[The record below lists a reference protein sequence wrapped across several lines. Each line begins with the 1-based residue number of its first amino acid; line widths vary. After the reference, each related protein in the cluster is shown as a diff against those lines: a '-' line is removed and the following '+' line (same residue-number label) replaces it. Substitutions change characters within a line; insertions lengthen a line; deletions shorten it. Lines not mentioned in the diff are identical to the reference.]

1 VAEPIA
7 ETGAGR
13 VRGERV
19 GGVLRYLGIPYAAD
33 TGGRNRFRGP
43 QPVEPWAGVRD
54 AVAPGPIAPQG
65 ARPGAAGPEAG
76 MGEDCLVL
84 NVWTPDPGGRLP
96 VLVWI
101 HGGGFFSG
109 SSLSPVTDGA
119 ALAGTGEVVVVS
131 LNHRLALFGFLDLAD
146 LADETFAESGNAGML
161 DLVAGL
167 EWVRDNIAAFG
178 GDPEAVTIF
187 GHSGGGA
194 KVATL
199 MSMPAARGLFRSAV
213 IHGGPPFGLKDVD
226 RASRNAE
233 LALAT
238 IGLTPK
244 QLRDADEVPT
254 ARLLDLQVTLGVG
267 GPPNPNT
274 MRFAPVAGR
283 PALPVYPNE
292 AFAAGFAADVAL
304 MTGTSLDE
312 ARYAQLT
319 NPQYADPAF
328 ALTDEELAE
337 RVRPGLDDPGSVEP
351 LLRRYRALEPAVPAA
366 ALMFD
371 ILSDQFR
378 IRTLRLAAA
387 KLSGGGRPTFVYL
400 CEVGHGEGPGAFHG
414 AEMPFFF
421 NTLDAEPLIGPTP
434 QRRQL
439 AEAVSGAL
447 TAFARTGNPAGAGS
461 PVGDWPAYTPE
472 RPAQLLL
479 SDAGFAGVEDPRA
492 ERRAAWD
499 GVVTSVRSDPWAR
512 LF

>member
-1 VAEPIA
+1 
-7 ETGAGR
+7 
-13 VRGERV
+13 
-19 GGVLRYLGIPYAAD
+19 
-33 TGGRNRFRGP
+33 
-43 QPVEPWAGVRD
+43 
-54 AVAPGPIAPQG
+54 
-65 ARPGAAGPEAG
+65 
-76 MGEDCLVL
+76 
-84 NVWTPDPGGRLP
+84 
-96 VLVWI
+96 
-101 HGGGFFSG
+101 
-109 SSLSPVTDGA
+109 
-119 ALAGTGEVVVVS
+119 
-131 LNHRLALFGFLDLAD
+131 
-146 LADETFAESGNAGML
+146 
-161 DLVAGL
+161 
-167 EWVRDNIAAFG
+167 
-178 GDPEAVTIF
+178 
-187 GHSGGGA
+187 
-194 KVATL
+194 
-199 MSMPAARGLFRSAV
+199 
-213 IHGGPPFGLKDVD
+213 
-226 RASRNAE
+226 
-233 LALAT
+233 
-238 IGLTPK
+238 
-244 QLRDADEVPT
+244 
-254 ARLLDLQVTLGVG
+254 VTLGVG

-461 PVGDWPAYTPE
+461 PVGDWPAYAPST
-472 RPAQLLL
+472 RVQLLL
-479 SDAGFAGVEDPRA
+479 SDTGFAAVEDPRA